1 MSLKIRTFFVGL
13 LGEKPLILCLLCA
26 VMLSLPGINWG
37 VNECWNLDQMGHLKL
52 REDFMP
58 SHYLKPPLHT
68 YMNHILVLKPVKQVL
83 GGWFRIP
90 KEYHWPVYLLGSR
103 ILTLAMYC
111 GFLVAIYFSLLA
123 TSGRTAAFL
132 VTIILATSSGVLV
145 FNRFLTADSPLLF
158 WMCASFAFALRAG
171 LSGSTVDAVIA
182 GLLAGLAMADK
193 YNGLGVAA
201 AIPCALLASQGWR
214 FIFKPAPWL
223 AALAIPAGFVLGN
236 PGSLMDTQRF
246 VKDFLYN
253 YLTTPVYN
261 GSTEG
266 TGYLKFLAC
275 FPNLIGWP
283 ASILLVILLAGSAI
297 CCVRGKIQRR
307 EWILLCATAGVFGL
321 YFVMIGK
328 FPRMLARFVLPSVP
342 FILLLAAPALARI
355 NWRHFTSKA
364 ILGTVVCYNIYASI
378 DAGLRFAKDPRMEA
392 VAWVSTNVPVGATI
406 ENSYAPD
413 WRRIPEKKYNVKQ
426 IPAATGRTELF
437 TKILGNQKTIRE
449 GLDRFESRYA
459 SNTFQEAGL
468 ASRKPDFVAFTT
480 QVFEWSGDDDAQR
493 FYAGLDREEFGYA
506 KVFEKQAR
514 ERWPLSYPVRIDF
527 LVDRMVILKRQGF

>member
-1 MSLKIRTFFVGL
+1 MSRKIKTIFVNLLK
-13 LGEKPLILCLLCA
+13 EKPLILCLLCA

-52 REDFMP
+52 RKDFLP
-58 SHYLKPPLHT
+58 THYLKPPLHT
-68 YMNHILVLKPVKQVL
+68 YMNHILVLQPAKQVL

-90 KEYHWPVYLLGSR
+90 KEYHWPAYLIGSR

-111 GFLVAIYFSLLA
+111 GFLVAIYFSVLA

-132 VTIILATSSGVLV
+132 ISILLASSSGILV

-171 LSGSTVDAVIA
+171 LSGSMVDAVIA
-182 GLLAGLAMADK
+182 GLLAGLATADK

-201 AIPCALLASQGWR
+201 AIPCALFASQGWR

-236 PGSLMDTQRF
+236 PGALMDTQRF

-253 YLTTPVYN
+253 YLTTPVYD

-297 CCVRGKIQRR
+297 CCMRGKIQSR
-307 EWILLCATAGVFGL
+307 EWILLCAAAGVFGL

-328 FPRMLARFVLPSVP
+328 FPRMGARFVLPSVP
-342 FILLLAAPALARI
+342 FVLLLAAPALARM
-355 NWRHFTSKA
+355 NWRRFTSKA
-364 ILGTVVCYNIYASI
+364 ILGAVVSYNVYASI
-378 DAGLRFAKDPRMEA
+378 DAGLRLAKDPRMEA
-392 VAWVSTNVPVGATI
+392 VAWVSMNVPAGATI

-413 WRRIPEKKYNVKQ
+413 WRRIPERKYHVEQ
-426 IPAATGRTELF
+426 MPAATGRTELF
-437 TKILGNQKTIRE
+437 TKILGNQKTIQE

-459 SNTFQEAGL
+459 SDRFQAAGL

-506 KVFEKQAR
+506 KVYEKQAR
-514 ERWPLSYPVRIDF
+514 ARWPFSYPERIDF
-527 LVDRMVILKRQGF
+527 LADRMIILKRQGF